1 MLMHHIKPGIY
12 QHSSS
17 GKMYHVIGLCRHSET
32 LEVLVTYQALY
43 NDYALWVRPYEMF
56 IENITINGEE
66 APRFRFLHA
75 AFETPAQL
83 R

>member
-1 MLMHHIKPGIY
+1 MDHIKPGIY
-12 QHSSS
+12 QYSSS
-17 GKMYHVIGLCRHSET
+17 GKTYHVWGVCRHSET

-56 IENITINGEE
+56 MENVMIDGHEV
-66 APRFRFLHA
+66 PRFRFLHTV
-75 AFETPAQL
+75 FEIPAQL